1 MTDNSCRPGNDL
13 HESTR
18 NNCHQPKRNY
28 HQHWKGRIINEPQQL
43 ISKYILN
50 HGLWLNSLTQTLF
63 LDNFSRCDQ
72 PIWEPKILQH
82 TMLNIV
88 IHSQLDKNDRE
99 LAGGKT
105 KSMNSA
111 QIIGQFA
118 SISITLGNIDRFSK
132 SYVILTSVSALLS
145 TTVLPLGSGYPSRI
159 MKSANGTGFKCS

>member
-72 PIWEPKILQH
+72 PIWDPKTLQH
-82 TMLNIV
+82 TMLNITISNSLSITKTV
-88 IHSQLDKNDRE
+88 LDKNDRK
-99 LAGGKT
+99 LAGGIT
-105 KSMNSA
+105 TSMNSA

-118 SISITLGNIDRFSK
+118 SISITFGNIGRFSK
-132 SYVILTSVSALLS
+132 HDSY
-145 TTVLPLGSGYPSRI
+145 LGFSFIINDCSSFGIWISI
-159 MKSANGTGFKCS
+159 ANNEIR